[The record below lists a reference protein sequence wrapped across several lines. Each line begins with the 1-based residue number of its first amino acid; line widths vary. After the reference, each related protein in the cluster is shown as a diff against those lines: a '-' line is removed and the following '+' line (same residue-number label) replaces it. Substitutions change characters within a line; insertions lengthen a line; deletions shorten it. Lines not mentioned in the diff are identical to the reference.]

1 MRQSVPADTELAVY
15 THLGE
20 DSSSSLV
27 LKQPNTVLTHTYQIT
42 GHARLYPEYP
52 DYPKST
58 FSYSYT
64 AYVFSY
70 FFLLCDVSEGRYACD
85 HLRRRSPAHLA
96 RGSQSKDTWL
106 KAARTRF
113 QRANKVL
120 WHWIKGRWML
130 LCLSDKDNKS
140 YLKTHG
146 HHKRSEHTPNI
157 GSLASG

>member
-58 FSYSYT
+58 ASYSYT
-64 AYVFSY
+64 AYVSSY

-85 HLRRRSPAHLA
+85 HLRRRSPAHQTFCLREA
-96 RGSQSKDTWL
+96 ANQKTLDLKRRGLIFREQIKSSDIESKGDGCCCVCL
-106 KAARTRF
+106 
-113 QRANKVL
+113 
-120 WHWIKGRWML
+120 IK
-130 LCLSDKDNKS
+130 
-140 YLKTHG
+140 T
-146 HHKRSEHTPNI
+146 T
-157 GSLASG
+157 SLI